1 MAIFFSSLLKIYILT
16 FNYHAMILIM
26 YFSAQIQQIK
36 PEAYAQSDDLVLLC
50 FNDFAY
56 PVQSSFHL

>member
-26 YFSAQIQQIK
+26 YFPAQIKQIK
-36 PEAYAQSDDLVLLC
+36 PEAYAQGDDLVLLC
-50 FNDFAY
+50 FNDFVY
-56 PVQSSFHL
+56 PVQSRFHL

>member
-1 MAIFFSSLLKIYILT
+1 MKIYILT

-26 YFSAQIQQIK
+26 YFPAQIKQIK
-36 PEAYAQSDDLVLLC
+36 PEAYAQGDDLVLLC

-56 PVQSSFHL
+56 PVQSRFHL